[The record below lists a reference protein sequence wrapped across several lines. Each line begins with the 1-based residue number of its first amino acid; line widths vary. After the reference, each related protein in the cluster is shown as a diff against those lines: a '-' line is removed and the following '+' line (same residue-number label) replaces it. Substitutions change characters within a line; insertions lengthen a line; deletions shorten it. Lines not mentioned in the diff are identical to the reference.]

1 MIKLYE
7 DIKKDNEKY
16 RLLLFVMLIL
26 CIILLIFLILS
37 NLPGDN
43 EYKLLSDGQVEVG
56 EAIGVKN
63 VFIDKRGLNDETQ
76 EGIDNLEFIDKDI
89 KYTAYFESNV
99 FNNGDGVLY
108 IITEQGK
115 WFIEMVKI
123 DE

>member
-1 MIKLYE
+1 MINENAKL
-7 DIKKDNEKY
+7 KY
-16 RLLLFVMLIL
+16 LLFCMLIL

-37 NLPGDN
+37 NLPGNN

-76 EGIDNLEFIDKDI
+76 EGIDNLEFIDKKI